1 MSFFVCFL
9 YASKAAAKMAS
20 KFAEE
25 VATDGNGDI
34 GLVERDDEREVD
46 KARTIGAP
54 SHQGA

>member
-46 KARTIGAP
+46 C
-54 SHQGA
+54 